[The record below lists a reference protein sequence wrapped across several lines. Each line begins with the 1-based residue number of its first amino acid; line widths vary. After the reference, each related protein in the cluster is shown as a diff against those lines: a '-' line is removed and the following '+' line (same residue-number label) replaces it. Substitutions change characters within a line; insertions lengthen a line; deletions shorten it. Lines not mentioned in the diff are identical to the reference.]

1 MIFAKKSLGQNFLKN
16 GAIIN
21 EIIKVV
27 QVAEIDPT
35 RQNTSRASTILE
47 IGPGKGVLTEA
58 LLATGASVIA
68 VEKDD
73 RLIDFLNEKFS
84 DYVSKGLFKLIHGDI
99 LEFWPKEHGLKTGEY
114 KVVANIPYYI
124 TGQIL
129 RQFLENDCQPASM
142 VIMVQKEVAERIVGR
157 GKSASAKGSGVTRE
171 SILSVSVKAYGEPK
185 YVRTV
190 ARGNFQ
196 PAPNVDS
203 AVLLI
208 NNISKN
214 YFTGISENRFFDVVK
229 KGFGQ
234 KRKMIKGNLAL
245 SEDTLKT
252 CNIPLKARAENLN
265 LEQWKCLTKQLKIK
279 NE

>member
-21 EIIKVV
+21 EIVKVTLNTAV
-27 QVAEIDPT
+27 SGKQVAEADT
-35 RQNTSRASTILE
+35 VLE
-47 IGPGKGVLTEA
+47 IGPGEGVLTQA
-58 LLATGASVIA
+58 LLETGATVIA

-73 RLIDFLNEKFS
+73 RLIDILNEKFA
-84 DYVSKGLFKLIHGDI
+84 DYASKGLFTLVHDDI
-99 LEFWPKEHGLKTGEY
+99 LNFDPKSYQLKPNDY

-129 RQFLENDCQPASM
+129 RQFLESDCQPASM
-142 VIMVQKEVAERIVGR
+142 VLMVQKEVAERIV
-157 GKSASAKGSGVTRE
+157 TRDTKE
-171 SILSVSVKAYGEPK
+171 SILSISVKAYGEPK

-214 YFTGISENRFFDVVK
+214 FFSDISEKRFFEIIK

-234 KRKMIKGNLAL
+234 KRKMLKGNLGI
-245 SEDTLKT
+245 SEEILIN
-252 CNIPLKARAENLN
+252 CGVSPRARAEELT
-265 LEQWKCLTKQLKIK
+265 LEQWKILINQL
-279 NE
+279 N

>member
-1 MIFAKKSLGQNFLKN
+1 MILAKKSLGQNFLKN

-21 EIIKVV
+21 EIVKVV
-27 QVAEIDPT
+27 QVAEMDT
-35 RQNTSRASTILE
+35 VLE
-47 IGPGKGVLTEA
+47 IGPGQGVLTEA
-58 LLATGASVIA
+58 LLATGATVIA

-73 RLIDFLNEKFS
+73 RLIDVLNEKFS
-84 DYVSKGLFKLIHGDI
+84 DYISRGLFKLIHGDI
-99 LEFWPKEHGLKTGEY
+99 LDCSKSDFEQWGIREGKY
-114 KVVANIPYYI
+114 KIVANIPYYI

-129 RQFLENDCQPASM
+129 RQFLERDCQPALM
-142 VIMVQKEVAERIVGR
+142 VLMVQKEVAERIITR
-157 GKSASAKGSGVTRE
+157 DGKE

-185 YVRTV
+185 YIRTV

-214 YFTGISENRFFDVVK
+214 YFDSISENRFFEIIK

-234 KRKMIKGNLAL
+234 KRKMLKGNLGL
-245 SEDTLKT
+245 TEEILVNSG
-252 CNIPLKARAENLN
+252 ISPKARAEELN
-265 LEQWKCLTKQLKIK
+265 LTQWKNLIKQL
-279 NE
+279 

>member
-16 GAIIN
+16 GTIIN
-21 EIIKVV
+21 EIVKTV
-27 QVAEIDPT
+27 QVSEMDT
-35 RQNTSRASTILE
+35 VLE
-47 IGPGKGVLTEA
+47 IGPGQGVLTKA
-58 LLATGASVIA
+58 LLATGASVVA

-73 RLIDFLNEKFS
+73 RLIQFLNEKFS

-99 LEFWPKEHGLKTGEY
+99 LEFWPSEHGLTNGKY

-129 RQFLENDCQPASM
+129 RQFLESDCQPSAM
-142 VIMVQKEVAERIVGR
+142 VLMVQKEVAERII
-157 GKSASAKGSGVTRE
+157 TRDTKE
-171 SILSVSVKAYGEPK
+171 SILSISVKAYGEPK
-185 YVRTV
+185 YIRTV

-214 YFTGISENRFFDVVK
+214 YFSDLSENRFFEVVK

-234 KRKMIKGNLAL
+234 KRKMLKGNLGL
-245 SEDTLKT
+245 SEEILIN
-252 CNIPLKARAENLN
+252 CGISPKARAEELTLPQWRNL
-265 LEQWKCLTKQLKIK
+265 IK
-279 NE
+279 AI